1 MKIKSIGGRVGLWC
15 AFLAA
20 GTWVLPLGAL
30 FIPTR
35 AAIGVVLR
43 DESDPATAWS
53 GTEIATAWATATGRA
68 YNPSDELL
76 VSTAGA
82 DDAPVELAIFKNVN
96 DVLLEVPGSTICW
109 SPLGSVEIDAVLTTD
124 PSEEPTFGSGDD
136 LTISVVPRVIA
147 GATSVAGQP
156 LGYFVATSFTLGG
169 SASGPSGTYSLESV
183 TITLPM
189 LSFASAELA
198 LSELARAAAAVAGSG
213 AAGGSGG
220 ISCINPNWV
229 GLNGQQ
235 CCELKADW
243 DGEIEDCAAQ
253 FWNNFLACVVPAAGG
268 VLMAAF
274 GCLAT
279 KCKYI
284 PVPFGLTCAKF
295 CVAVVGGGG
304 LIMAAI
310 ACYNH
315 ARSLERDCVREANRY
330 FKQLFREAGCALTPG
345 ALGDAM
351 AEVLADQK
359 LDQGD
364 SLDPRTA
371 E

>member
-1 MKIKSIGGRVGLWC
+1 MKINSVRRAFGLWC

-20 GTWVLPLGAL
+20 GTWILPLGAL
-30 FIPTR
+30 FTPTR
-35 AAIGVVLR
+35 TAIGAVLR
-43 DESDPATAWS
+43 DESDPVTAWS
-53 GTEIATAWATATGRA
+53 GAEIATAWTTATGRA

-82 DDAPVELAIFKNVN
+82 DDAPVELTVFKNVN

-109 SPLGSVEIDAVLTTD
+109 SPLGSVEIDAVSTTD
-124 PSEEPTFGSGDD
+124 PSEEPSFSSGDD

-147 GATSVAGQP
+147 GVTSVAGQP

-169 SASGPSGTYSLESV
+169 SASGPSGEYSLESV
-183 TITLPM
+183 TILLPM

-198 LSELARAAAAVAGSG
+198 LAELARAEAAVAGSG
-213 AAGGSGG
+213 TSGGSGG
-220 ISCINPNWV
+220 IACINPNWV

-235 CCELKADW
+235 CCGLKALW
-243 DGEIEDCAAQ
+243 EGEIEDCAAQ
-253 FWNNFLACVVPAAGG
+253 FWNNFIACVIPAVGG
-268 VLMAAF
+268 VLVAAF
-274 GCLAT
+274 GCLAS

-284 PVPFGLTCAKF
+284 PIPFGLTCAQF
-295 CVAVVGGGG
+295 CLGVVGGGG
-304 LIMAAI
+304 VIMAAI

-315 ARSLERDCVREANRY
+315 ARSLERDCVRDANRFY
-330 FKQLFREAGCALTPG
+330 IQLFHQVGCALKPG
-345 ALGDAM
+345 ASGDAM
-351 AEVLADQK
+351 AEVLAAQK